1 MEKSAIKK
9 VKQLF
14 FGFFSG
20 LDGQLGL
27 ILLSLAAVGFFIY
40 TEQYNVKQIFG
51 IFLTIVGLFLISCKN

>member
-27 ILLSLAAVGFFIY
+27 ILLSLAAVGFFI
-40 TEQYNVKQIFG
+40 
-51 IFLTIVGLFLISCKN
+51 FLSASQNTPEPIAIIDWIV